1 MELNPFIY
9 CNYRLAKAE
18 NGQNQRSTL
27 WESAVYMEFTLKYI
41 IYFIICKLSDNL
53 AFDFFGKSLSLF
65 PLWRTDLQIKYSY
78 LAVFFFSFYHFEYI
92 FSFCWE
98 IMDIFE
104 VPLYVMSFLFSSFK
118 ILFLSLIFEN
128 LILMYLGED
137 FSLFSFV
144 FVGKYSTYSTV

>member
-1 MELNPFIY
+1 
-9 CNYRLAKAE
+9 
-18 NGQNQRSTL
+18 
-27 WESAVYMEFTLKYI
+27 
-41 IYFIICKLSDNL
+41 
-53 AFDFFGKSLSLF
+53 
-65 PLWRTDLQIKYSY
+65 
-78 LAVFFFSFYHFEYI
+78 
-92 FSFCWE
+92 
-98 IMDIFE
+98 MDIFE